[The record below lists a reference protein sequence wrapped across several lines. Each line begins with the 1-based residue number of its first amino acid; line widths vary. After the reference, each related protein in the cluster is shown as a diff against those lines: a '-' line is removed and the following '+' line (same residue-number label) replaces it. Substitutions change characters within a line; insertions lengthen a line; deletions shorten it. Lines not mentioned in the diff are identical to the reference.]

1 MPNKS
6 KSKAINLLKKVVVT
20 TKHNS
25 RVEVI
30 KSVGT
35 LRNYRGCIKLF
46 LDWCDLNAFSSSSI
60 GSKAVLMTYLEE
72 KSEVYQQK
80 TLDQHRMALNMA
92 YHKKLPFIKSLIDT
106 LMLARDYRLYEVLKI
121 VKNLR
126 ACNAISILIC
136 YFSGLRAH
144 EFATIKSFHE
154 GSPSHTRQWSNQLF
168 AMEDNYGV
176 YLVTGKGGL
185 CRQVAIPN
193 GLANVIESRRLKQ
206 PRNVVDREV
215 FYQMNYDLG
224 FGKALSQSFTRAS
237 LKHLN
242 RSTGLHGLR
251 HSYAKNR
258 IKKLTKNGFSLEH
271 AKLIVSQELGHFRA
285 SIINCY
291 LR

>member
-1 MPNKS
+1 MLKKS
-6 KSKAINLLKKVVVT
+6 KSKAINLLKKVVIT

-25 RVEVI
+25 RDEVI

-46 LDWCDLNAFSSSSI
+46 LDWCYLNAVSSDSI
-60 GSKAVLMTYLEE
+60 GTKAVLMAYLEE
-72 KSEVYQQK
+72 KSEVYRQK
-80 TLDQHRMALNMA
+80 TLDQHRMALNMG
-92 YHKKLPFIKSLIDT
+92 YHKKLPFIKSLLET
-106 LMLARDYRLYEVLKI
+106 LMLARDYRLDEVLKI
-121 VKNLR
+121 VKSLQ
-126 ACNAISILIC
+126 AHNAISILIC

-144 EFATIKSFHE
+144 EFATIESFDE
-154 GSPSHTRQWSNQLF
+154 GSLSPTRQWSDELF
-168 AMEDNYGV
+168 SMEDSYCV

-185 CRQVAIPN
+185 CRQVAIPIS
-193 GLANVIESRRLKQ
+193 LANVIESRRLKQ
-206 PRNVVDREV
+206 PRNIADREV
-215 FYQMNYDLG
+215 FYQMKYDLG
-224 FGKALSQSFTRAS
+224 FGKGLSQSFTRAS
-237 LKHLN
+237 IKHLN

-258 IKKLTKNGFSLEH
+258 IKKLTKNGFSLEA

>member
-1 MPNKS
+1 MRKKS
-6 KSKAINLLKKVVVT
+6 KSKAINLLKKVIVS
-20 TKHNS
+20 TKHSN

-35 LRNYRGCIKLF
+35 LRDYRDCIKLF
-46 LDWCDLNAFSSSSI
+46 LDWCDLNGVYSGLI
-60 GSKAVLMTYLEE
+60 GSKAVLIAYLEE

-80 TLDQHRMALNMA
+80 TLDQHRMALNKC
-92 YHKKLPFIKSLIDT
+92 YHKKLPFIKSLLDT
-106 LMLARDYRLYEVLKI
+106 LILARDYRLDEVLKI
-121 VKNLR
+121 VKSLQ
-126 ACNAISILIC
+126 AHNAISILIC

-144 EFATIKSFHE
+144 EFATIESFDE
-154 GSPSHTRQWSNQLF
+154 GSPSRTRQWSNQLF
-168 AMEDNYGV
+168 VLEENYCV

-193 GLANVIESRRLKQ
+193 SLANFIESRRLKQ
-206 PRNVVDREV
+206 KSVVDREV
-215 FYQMNYDLG
+215 FYQMKYDLA

-237 LKHLN
+237 IKHLG
-242 RSTGLHGLR
+242 RSSGLHGLR

-258 IKKLTKNGFSLEH
+258 IKKLTKNGFSLES

>member
-1 MPNKS
+1 MRKKS

-25 RVEVI
+25 RLEVV

-35 LRNYRGCIKLF
+35 LRDYRDCIKLF
-46 LDWCDLNAFSSSSI
+46 LDWCDLNAVSSGLI
-60 GSKAVLMTYLEE
+60 GSKAVLIAYLEE

-80 TLDQHRMALNMA
+80 TLDQHRMALNMG
-92 YHKKLPFIKSLIDT
+92 YHKKLPFIKSLLDT
-106 LMLARDYRLYEVLKI
+106 LMLARDYRLDEVLKI
-121 VKNLR
+121 VKSLE
-126 ACNAISILIC
+126 AHNAISMLIC

-144 EFATIKSFHE
+144 EFATLQRADE
-154 GSPSHTRQWSNQLF
+154 GSPSDTRQWSNQLF
-168 AMEDNYGV
+168 VLEENYCV

-193 GLANVIESRRLKQ
+193 SLANVIESRRLKQ
-206 PRNVVDREV
+206 PRNIVDREV
-215 FYQMNYDLG
+215 FYQMNYALG
-224 FGKALSQSFTRAS
+224 YGKALSQSFTRAS
-237 LKHLN
+237 IKHLN

-258 IKKLTKNGFSLEH
+258 IKKLTKNGFNLEP

>member
-1 MPNKS
+1 MNQNKS
-6 KSKAINLLKKVVVT
+6 RAISLIKRLSV
-20 TKHNS
+20 NS
-25 RVEVI
+25 VERKNYIGLI

-35 LRNYRGCIKLF
+35 QRDYRDCIKLYF
-46 LDWCDLNAFSSSSI
+46 DWCDLNVIPRSSI
-60 GSKAVLMTYLEE
+60 GSKTTLLTYLEE
-72 KSEVYQQK
+72 KSEIYKQR
-80 TLDQHRMALNMA
+80 TLDQHRMALNAA
-92 YHKKLPFIKSLIDT
+92 YHKKLPFVKSLLDT
-106 LMLARDYRLYEVLKI
+106 LLLGRDYCLGEVLEV
-121 VKNLR
+121 VKNLQPY
-126 ACNAISILIC
+126 NAISILVSF
-136 YFSGLRAH
+136 FSGLRAH
-144 EFATIKSFHE
+144 EFATLQRSDE
-154 GSPSHTRQWSNQLF
+154 GCPSDTRQWSNQLF
-168 AMEDNYGV
+168 AMEDNFCV

-193 GLANVIESRRLKQ
+193 SLANVIESRRLKQ

-215 FYQMNYDLG
+215 FYKMKYDLG

-242 RSTGLHGLR
+242 RSTGLHGLS